1 MVEGLHTMNDEYDDW
16 GGHDFCEVCGF
27 CKTCGDCDDF
37 GCHSDPERSP
47 Q

>member
-1 MVEGLHTMNDEYDDW
+1 MVEGLHTMNDEYDDDS
-16 GGHDFCEVCGF
+16 GHECCDLCGL

-37 GCHSDPERSP
+37 GCGGDPENLP